1 MIVNGT
7 NWSVMM
13 FKKLHVMSV
22 TAKAKFFCRTF
33 RLRKARLRVL
43 KWDQDSRQAEPKQM
57 SIRLRKICVA
67 HFHPRESS
75 QSSLKEKKRSK
86 FPCNRR
92 IETDRMRV
100 YLLRSVE
107 ARKLKKRD
115 LILERVKLGKLLHL
129 EVAGFR
135 VERIAWYFLIRNP
148 KRLIIIN

>member
-13 FKKLHVMSV
+13 FKKLHVMFV
-22 TAKAKFFCRTF
+22 IAKAKFFCRTF
-33 RLRKARLRVL
+33 QPKKARLRVL
-43 KWDQDSRQAEPKQM
+43 KWDREHSQDEPKPM
-57 SIRLRKICVA
+57 SIRSRKTCVA

-75 QSSLKEKKRSK
+75 QSSHREKRRSK

-92 IETDRMRV
+92 IEIDRMRA
-100 YLLRSVE
+100 LLLFNVE
-107 ARKLKKRD
+107 ARRSKKNVQ
-115 LILERVKLGKLLHL
+115 ILEQVKLGKRQHL
-129 EVAGFR
+129 GAVGFR